1 MTVTGARV
9 ADHERSAATA
19 RTAAQVAL
27 DYRDR
32 AARLGTTLDD
42 LRQRSSTIG
51 LLRLA
56 TFFLVLA
63 ALIWLVAVKGRSPL
77 AAEVV
82 AVISALSFAILVT
95 VHSRLRRR
103 EERLATI
110 QECLLRGERRVN
122 RDWQKLP
129 DVPAPPGAGAHPY
142 AEDLGIVGHAS
153 LSQLLDVT
161 TAAPGRTSVMAWLLE
176 PSAPVSEVQE
186 RQTAALELVA
196 HDALREQLG
205 ALAILSGGTRAE
217 TLKRFLEW
225 CESPPWLLSHAPFLW
240 ATRLLTAA
248 TIITGMLEL
257 FAVITTPIWLATATA
272 GLLLMASQRKNL
284 GESARVAG
292 FRAAAPRAQA
302 EMLRLLAAE
311 SFNAPLLRRL
321 QARINAGGGA
331 GEQLA
336 VLEHRLS
343 WAEVRYSPLLY
354 AVLQWLFQ
362 WDVHVVERLER
373 WRRDAGRHARDW
385 LVALGEAEALAAFAT
400 LAHDNPGWVFP
411 EITEQTTPII
421 VARDLAHPLLT
432 ESERVA
438 NNVTIGPPE
447 TFLLVTGSN
456 MSGKSTLLRSIG
468 ANVVLAGA
476 GAPVCAS
483 AFVAP
488 LLAVRTSI
496 RISDSLESGISLFMA
511 ELRRLKTI
519 VDDARALPNGHPVLY
534 LLDEILHG
542 TNTAERRIAA
552 RIVIGHLLRAGAIG
566 AVTTHDLSLA
576 SDEDLRG
583 AAQTVHF
590 TEHFDRDSSGR
601 SVMNFDYRLRSGLA
615 TSVNA
620 LALLEMVGLGDEP
633 ERPPVR

>member
-1 MTVTGARV
+1 MTITGAELAEQKSTGAR
-9 ADHERSAATA
+9 A
-19 RTAAQVAL
+19 RDAAQVAL

-32 AARLGTTLDD
+32 AARLGATLDE
-42 LRQRSSTIG
+42 LRQRGSTIG
-51 LLRLA
+51 VLRLV
-56 TFFLVLA
+56 TFILVVA
-63 ALIWLVAVKGRSPL
+63 ALIWLVAVNGRSPI
-77 AAEVV
+77 AAEIV
-82 AVISALSFAILVT
+82 AAISALCFALLVT
-95 VHSRLRRR
+95 VHGRLRRR
-103 EERLATI
+103 EERLAST
-110 QECLLRGERRVN
+110 QEYLRRGECRVN

-129 DVPAPPGAGAHPY
+129 AVPVPPGAGAYAY

-161 TAAPGRTSVMAWLLE
+161 TAAPGRTTVAAWLLE
-176 PSAPVSEVQE
+176 PSAPVSAIRE
-186 RQTAALELVA
+186 RQAAALELVA

-205 ALAILSGGTRAE
+205 ALAIQSGGTRAE
-217 TLKRFLEW
+217 TLQRFLEW
-225 CESPPWLLSHAPFLW
+225 SESPPWLLSHPRFLW
-240 ATRLLTAA
+240 ATRVLTAA
-248 TIITGMLEL
+248 TIITGLLEM
-257 FAVITTPIWLATATA
+257 FGAITMPIWLATATA
-272 GLLLMASQRKNL
+272 GLLLIASQRKNL
-284 GESARVAG
+284 GESARIAG
-292 FRAAAPRAQA
+292 FRAVAPRAQA

-311 SFNAPLLRRL
+311 SFNEPLLRRL
-321 QARINAGGGA
+321 QTRISAGGGA

-336 VLEHRLS
+336 VLEQRLS

-354 AVLQWLFQ
+354 ALLQWLFQ

-385 LVALGEAEALAAFAT
+385 LAALGEAEALAAFAT
-400 LAHDNPGWVFP
+400 LAHDNPGWIFP
-411 EITEQTTPII
+411 ELTEQTTPII

-432 ESERVA
+432 ESERIA
-438 NNVTIGPPE
+438 NSVTIGPPE

-468 ANVVLAGA
+468 ANVVLSGA
-476 GAPVCAS
+476 GAPVCAT
-483 AFVAP
+483 AFATP

-511 ELRRLKTI
+511 ELRRLKSI
-519 VDDARALPNGHPVLY
+519 VDDARARPNGHPVLY

-552 RIVIGHLLRAGAIG
+552 RLVIGHLLRAGAIG

-576 SDEDLRG
+576 SDADLRG

-590 TEHFDRDSSGR
+590 TEYFDRDSSGR
-601 SVMNFDYRLRSGLA
+601 SVMRFDYRLRPGLA

-620 LALLEMVGLGDEP
+620 LALLDMVGLGDEP
-633 ERPPVR
+633 EHPPTS

>member
-1 MTVTGARV
+1 MMITGAEL
-9 ADHERSAATA
+9 AEQEGIPATPGS
-19 RTAAQVAL
+19 AAQVAEV
-27 DYRDR
+27 YRDR
-32 AARLGTTLDD
+32 AARLGTTLAEI
-42 LRQRSSTIG
+42 RRRGGVISV
-51 LLRLA
+51 LRLM

-63 ALIWLVAVKGRSPL
+63 ALIWLVAVSRRSPVP
-77 AAEVV
+77 AEIV
-82 AVISALSFAILVT
+82 AIVFALCFAVLVAM
-95 VHSRLRRR
+95 HGRLRRR
-103 EERLATI
+103 EDRLASI
-110 QECLLRGERRVN
+110 QEYLRRGEFRVN
-122 RDWQKLP
+122 RDWERLP
-129 DVPAPPGAGAHPY
+129 MVPAPPLAGAHPG
-142 AEDLGIVGHAS
+142 ADDLGIFGHAS

-161 TAAPGRTSVMAWLLE
+161 TAAPGRTTLFAWLLD
-176 PSAPVSEVQE
+176 PSATLAEVQE
-186 RQTAALELVA
+186 RQAAALELVS
-196 HDALREQLG
+196 HDVAREQFG
-205 ALAILSGGTRAE
+205 ALALMSGATRAE
-217 TLKRFLEW
+217 TLQRFLEW
-225 CESPPWLLSHAPFLW
+225 CESPPWLLSHPVFLW
-240 ATRLLTAA
+240 TTRLLTAA
-248 TIITGMLEL
+248 TIVSALLQL
-257 FAVITTPIWLATATA
+257 FGALRAPIWLGTATA
-272 GLLLMASQRKNL
+272 GLLLIATQRKKL
-284 GESARVAG
+284 SESARVAG

-321 QARINAGGGA
+321 QTRIDAGGGA

-336 VLEHRLS
+336 VLERRLS
-343 WAEVRYSPLLY
+343 WAEVRYSPMLY
-354 AVLQWLFQ
+354 ATLQWLVQ

-385 LVALGEAEALAAFAT
+385 MAALGEAEALAAFAT

-411 EITEQTTPII
+411 EIREQTAPMI
-421 VARDLAHPLLT
+421 VARDLSHPLLS

-438 NNVTIGPPE
+438 NDVTIGPPE

-483 AFVAP
+483 AFATP
-488 LLAVRTSI
+488 LLAIRTSI

-519 VDDARALPNGHPVLY
+519 VDDARARPDGHPVLY

-583 AAQTVHF
+583 AAKAVHF

-601 SVMNFDYRLRSGLA
+601 SVMRFDYRLRPGLA

-620 LALLEMVGLGDEP
+620 LALLDMVGLGDAP
-633 ERPPVR
+633 ARPPVR